1 MDMNYHKKGGVVLN
15 PETQSLDRLRE
26 FFQTQKLTALA
37 TQEPGH
43 PYLSLMAFALTD
55 DLNYLIVATK
65 RETRKYS
72 NMVKTPGVAFLI
84 DNRSEKRNNFQST
97 LAVTGIGTAKETE
110 EPEKESLMALFLG
123 KHPEL
128 ETFVR
133 SQESA
138 LLKITIEKFVI
149 ISQFQEVEELQMS

>member
-1 MDMNYHKKGGVVLN
+1 
-15 PETQSLDRLRE
+15 
-26 FFQTQKLTALA
+26 
-37 TQEPGH
+37 
-43 PYLSLMAFALTD
+43 
-55 DLNYLIVATK
+55 
-65 RETRKYS
+65 
-72 NMVKTPGVAFLI
+72 MVKTPGVAFLI
-84 DNRSEKRNNFQST
+84 DNRSEEGNDFQNT
-97 LAVTGIGTAKETE
+97 LSVTGIGTAKETE
-110 EPEKESLMALFLG
+110 EPEKESLMTLFLE